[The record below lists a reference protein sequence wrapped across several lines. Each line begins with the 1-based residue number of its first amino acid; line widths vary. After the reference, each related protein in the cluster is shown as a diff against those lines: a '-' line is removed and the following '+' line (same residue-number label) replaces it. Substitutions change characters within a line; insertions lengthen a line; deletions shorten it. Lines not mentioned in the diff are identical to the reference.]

1 MVKVRC
7 NYNSMHKFDTME
19 KKLDHESQCPDKE
32 KRKDLIECPF
42 TNIHVIKVTQL

>member
-1 MVKVRC
+1 MEKYEC
-7 NYNSMHKFDTME
+7 SYNSKHKFNTKE
-19 KKLDHESQCPDKE
+19 GQLNHESQCPDKE